1 MGLACN
7 LGFRHLYGLYRL
19 LLILLIKHL
28 VSISSPFLFFFFSLW
43 AIDTRGLYKPQTGLI
58 SQVMAYSSSRPTSA
72 VLASTSTSSSIRQQ
86 SNLNAISHQQSLA
99 LSSRIVSKKAELEN
113 LMRLRDLSGAMAMQM
128 QVLETKIST
137 LRDGTEAMACV
148 LANWDN
154 VLRAI
159 SMASTKAAVSISKKD
174 QSSSVESGQ
183 NLIVEQRL
191 PVTLVRIPAE
201 EQERPHD

>member
-1 MGLACN
+1 
-7 LGFRHLYGLYRL
+7 
-19 LLILLIKHL
+19 
-28 VSISSPFLFFFFSLW
+28 
-43 AIDTRGLYKPQTGLI
+43 
-58 SQVMAYSSSRPTSA
+58 MAYSSSRPTSA

>member
-1 MGLACN
+1 
-7 LGFRHLYGLYRL
+7 LYGLYRL

-137 LRDGTEAMACV
+137 LRDGTEGS
-148 LANWDN
+148 LP
-154 VLRAI
+154 RY
-159 SMASTKAAVSISKKD
+159 
-174 QSSSVESGQ
+174 SSSC
-183 NLIVEQRL
+183 I
-191 PVTLVRIPAE
+191 LVQFSHNIEVAKFCTIT
-201 EQERPHD
+201 ERKEKKSDKISYNH

>member
-1 MGLACN
+1 
-7 LGFRHLYGLYRL
+7 
-19 LLILLIKHL
+19 
-28 VSISSPFLFFFFSLW
+28 
-43 AIDTRGLYKPQTGLI
+43 
-58 SQVMAYSSSRPTSA
+58 MAYSSSRPTSA

-137 LRDGTEAMACV
+137 LRDAMACV

>member
-1 MGLACN
+1 
-7 LGFRHLYGLYRL
+7 
-19 LLILLIKHL
+19 
-28 VSISSPFLFFFFSLW
+28 
-43 AIDTRGLYKPQTGLI
+43 
-58 SQVMAYSSSRPTSA
+58 
-72 VLASTSTSSSIRQQ
+72 
-86 SNLNAISHQQSLA
+86 
-99 LSSRIVSKKAELEN
+99 
-113 LMRLRDLSGAMAMQM
+113 MRLRDLSGAMAMQM